1 MDNIEKMRRGIIRD
15 MSEGVMAIGFD
26 GRIKFLNN
34 AALDILDRTEEELLD
49 RPFARCFFEYE
60 ENDGFNQTVLDAVY
74 DRTGTHRN
82 AVSYFTGEVTKQ
94 LNITTSF
101 LREGEDKIGIIA
113 VLSDI
118 SELTELRDAVKAMEK
133 IKRLNSQLEM
143 RNKLLGET
151 FGRYLSDEIVR
162 QLLETPDGLV
172 LGGKKQVVTALMS
185 DIRGFTAM
193 CEQMDPRSLVT
204 MLNHYLGEMTEI
216 IEKHGGTVI
225 EFIGDGIL
233 VLFGEP
239 VKSRSHAADAVAAA
253 VEMEAAVAEINRWN
267 RERGFPVLEMGIGIN
282 TGEAIVGNIGSEKR
296 TKYNVIGSNINLC
309 GRIES
314 YTVGGQILVSPMTM
328 ARIDAPVTVV
338 SMQEVFPKGVE
349 KPIVLSHVTAIGE
362 PYNLS
367 CEKEK
372 AELTVLRKP
381 LTVDFHVIKDKHRD
395 ENVKHGIIRAI
406 SQEEALMETDEAIE
420 QFDNLQ
426 FYIMPGESGDV
437 PQKVFAKVMYLKE
450 EGLVLRFTAY
460 PRDFDA
466 WYLQVIKEN
475 EG

>member
-1 MDNIEKMRRGIIRD
+1 MNNMEKMRRGIIRD

-26 GRIKFLNN
+26 GRIRFLNG
-34 AALDILDRTEEELLD
+34 AALEILEREETELMD
-49 RPFARCFFEYE
+49 RPFAGCFFEYE
-60 ENDGFNQTVLDAVY
+60 ENDGFNQAILDAVY
-74 DRTGTHRN
+74 DRSSTHRN
-82 AVSYFTGEVTKQ
+82 AVSYFTGEKTKQ

-101 LREGEDKIGIIA
+101 LREGEEKIGIIV

-133 IKRLNSQLEM
+133 IRQLNSQLEM

-193 CEQMDPRSLVT
+193 SEHMDPRRLVT

-216 IEKHGGTVI
+216 IEKHRGTVI

-233 VLFGEP
+233 ALFGEP
-239 VKSRSHAADAVAAA
+239 VKSARHAEEAVAAA
-253 VEMEAAVAEINRWN
+253 IEMEAAMTKINRWN
-267 RERGFPVLEMGIGIN
+267 RERGYPILEVGIGIN

-314 YTVGGQILVSPMTM
+314 YTVGGQILVSPVTM
-328 ARIDAPVTVV
+328 EQIHAPVTVV
-338 SMQEVFPKGVE
+338 SRQEVFPKGVE
-349 KPIVLSHVTAIGE
+349 KPLVLSHVTAIGA
-362 PYNLS
+362 PYDLS
-367 CEKEK
+367 CERERE
-372 AELTVLRKP
+372 AMTVLREP
-381 LTVDFHVIKDKHRD
+381 VLADFHVIRDKHRD
-395 ENVKHGIIRAI
+395 ETVRRGTIVAM
-406 SQEEALMETDEAIE
+406 SSEEAQMETGEALQ

-426 FYIMPGESGDV
+426 FSIHAEDDEAA
-437 PQKVFAKVMYLKE
+437 PQNIFAKVLSA
-450 EGLVLRFTAY
+450 EGDSALLRFTAC
-460 PRDFDA
+460 PADFEK
-466 WYLQVIKEN
+466 WYQKKMTEN
-475 EG
+475 DG